1 MDKKMDGNSLRKD
14 YIELVASVREYVEEQ
29 LRFGLM
35 EAELSESAEESPYA
49 DLNLPALATDA
60 ASCTK
65 CSLHET
71 RNSVVFGIGNT
82 DADLMFI
89 GEAPGADEDRQ
100 GEPFVGR
107 AGRLLTQIIE
117 AGMKLKREDVYIA
130 NVLKCRPPGNR
141 NPEPDE
147 VETCSPYLMRQIELI
162 QPKVII
168 ALGSFAAQMML
179 DTKIGITKLRGE
191 FHPCNVAG
199 LRFPPHKNPPV
210 VMPTYHPAYL
220 LRNPGAK
227 REVWEDI
234 KKVLA
239 RLSGA

>member
-1 MDKKMDGNSLRKD
+1 MDGDSLRKD
-14 YIELVASVREYVEEQ
+14 YIALIASVREYVEEQ
-29 LRFGLM
+29 LRFGFI
-35 EAELSESAEESPYA
+35 ESELREPETQSPYA
-49 DLNLPALATDA
+49 DFDLPALATDA

-65 CSLHET
+65 CPLHET
-71 RNSVVFGIGNT
+71 RNSVVFGVGNT

-107 AGRLLTQIIE
+107 AGQLLTQIIE
-117 AGMKLKREDVYIA
+117 AGMKLKRADVYIA

-147 VETCSPYLMRQIELI
+147 VETCSPYLVRQIELI
-162 QPKVII
+162 QPKVIV

-179 DTKIGITKLRGE
+179 GTKIGITKLRGE

-199 LRFPPHKNPPV
+199 LRVPPHRQPPV

-227 REVWEDI
+227 REVWEDV

-239 RLSGA
+239 RLSEA

>member
-1 MDKKMDGNSLRKD
+1 MDRDSLKKH
-14 YIELVASVREYVEEQ
+14 YVELVASVREYVEEQ
-29 LRFGLM
+29 LQLGL
-35 EAELSESAEESPYA
+35 EEFEMDEPEREPPYA
-49 DLNLPALATDA
+49 NLDLPALAADA

-71 RNSVVFGIGNT
+71 RNSVVFGVGNT

-107 AGRLLTQIIE
+107 AGQLLTQIIE
-117 AGMKLKREDVYIA
+117 AGMKLTREEVYIA

-141 NPEPDE
+141 NPNPDE
-147 VETCSPYLMRQIELI
+147 VETCSPYLVRQIERI
-162 QPKVII
+162 QPKVIV

-179 DTKIGITKLRGE
+179 GTKIGITKLRGE
-191 FHPCNVAG
+191 FHPCNVPG
-199 LRFPPHKNPPV
+199 LRVLPHRKPPM

-220 LRNPGAK
+220 LRNPSGK
-227 REVWEDI
+227 RDVWEDV

-239 RLSGA
+239 FLAE

>member
-1 MDKKMDGNSLRKD
+1 MDRDSLRKD

-29 LRFGLM
+29 LRFGFI
-35 EAELSESAEESPYA
+35 ESELREPETESPYA
-49 DLNLPALATDA
+49 DFDLPALATDA

-65 CSLHET
+65 CPLHET
-71 RNSVVFGIGNT
+71 RNSVVFGVGNT

-107 AGRLLTQIIE
+107 AGQLLTQIIE
-117 AGMKLKREDVYIA
+117 AGMKLKRGDVYIA

-141 NPEPDE
+141 NPESDE
-147 VETCSPYLMRQIELI
+147 VETCSPYLVRQIELI
-162 QPKVII
+162 QPKVIV

-179 DTKIGITKLRGE
+179 GTKIGITKLRGE

-199 LRFPPHKNPPV
+199 LRVPPHRQPPV

-227 REVWEDI
+227 REVWEDV

-239 RLSGA
+239 RLSEA

>member
-1 MDKKMDGNSLRKD
+1 MDREHLRKD
-14 YIELVASVREYVEEQ
+14 YIQLIASVREHVEEQ
-29 LRFGLM
+29 LQLGFT
-35 EAELSESAEESPYA
+35 ELDLNEPERDSPYA
-49 DLNLPALATDA
+49 NLDLPALTADA
-60 ASCTK
+60 ESCIK
-65 CSLHET
+65 CTLHET
-71 RNSVVFGIGNT
+71 RTHVVFGVGSPN
-82 DADLMFI
+82 ADLMFI

-107 AGRLLTQIIE
+107 AGQLLTQIIE
-117 AGMKLKREDVYIA
+117 SGMKLKRSEVYIA

-147 VETCSPYLMRQIELI
+147 VETCSPYLIRQIELI
-162 QPKVII
+162 QPKVIV
-168 ALGSFAAQMML
+168 ALGSFAAKMLL

-191 FHPCNVAG
+191 FQACNVPG
-199 LRFPPHKNPPV
+199 LRVLPHKKPPV

-234 KKVLA
+234 QQVMAFLTQA
-239 RLSGA
+239 

>member
-1 MDKKMDGNSLRKD
+1 MNGDSLRKD
-14 YIELVASVREYVEEQ
+14 YIELVASVREYMEEQ
-29 LRFGLM
+29 LHFGFI
-35 EAELSESAEESPYA
+35 EAESQESAEASPYA
-49 DLNLPALATDA
+49 DLDLPTLATDA

-71 RNSVVFGIGNT
+71 RNSVVFGVGNT

-107 AGRLLTQIIE
+107 AGQLLTQIIE
-117 AGMKLKREDVYIA
+117 AGMKLKRGDVYIA

-141 NPEPDE
+141 NPTPDE
-147 VETCSPYLMRQIELI
+147 VETCSPYLVRQIELI
-162 QPKVII
+162 QPKVIM

-179 DTKIGITKLRGE
+179 GTKIGITKLRGE

-199 LRFPPHKNPPV
+199 LRVPPHKQPPV

-227 REVWEDI
+227 REVWEDV

-239 RLSGA
+239 RLSET

>member
-1 MDKKMDGNSLRKD
+1 MDGDSLRQD

-29 LRFGLM
+29 LRFGFI
-35 EAELSESAEESPYA
+35 ESELREPETESPYA
-49 DLNLPALATDA
+49 DFDLPALATDA

-65 CSLHET
+65 CPLHET
-71 RNSVVFGIGNT
+71 RNSVVFGVGNT

-107 AGRLLTQIIE
+107 AGQLLTQIIE
-117 AGMKLKREDVYIA
+117 AGMKLKRGEVYIA

-147 VETCSPYLMRQIELI
+147 VETCSPYLVRQIELI
-162 QPKVII
+162 QPKVIV

-179 DTKIGITKLRGE
+179 GTKIGITKLRGE

-199 LRFPPHKNPPV
+199 LRVPSHKQPPV

-227 REVWEDI
+227 REVWEDV

-239 RLSGA
+239 RLSEA

>member
-1 MDKKMDGNSLRKD
+1 MDRDSLRKD

-29 LRFGLM
+29 LQFGFI
-35 EAELSESAEESPYA
+35 EAASSESTEESPYS
-49 DLNLPALATDA
+49 DFDLPALATDA

-65 CSLHET
+65 CPLHET
-71 RNSVVFGIGNT
+71 RNSVVFGVGNT
-82 DADLMFI
+82 NADLMFI

-107 AGRLLTQIIE
+107 AGQLLTQIIE
-117 AGMKLKREDVYIA
+117 AGMKLKRADVYIA

-147 VETCSPYLMRQIELI
+147 VETCSPYLVRQIELI
-162 QPKVII
+162 QPKVIV
-168 ALGSFAAQMML
+168 ALGSFAAKMML
-179 DTKIGITKLRGE
+179 DTKDGITRLRGE

-199 LRFPPHKNPPV
+199 LRFPPHKKPPV

-220 LRNPGAK
+220 LRNPNAK
-227 REVWEDI
+227 RDVWEDV

-239 RLSGA
+239 FLSEA

>member
-1 MDKKMDGNSLRKD
+1 MDRDSLRKD

-29 LRFGLM
+29 LQFGFI
-35 EAELSESAEESPYA
+35 EGELSEPTEESPYA
-49 DLNLPALATDA
+49 DFDLPALATDA

-65 CSLHET
+65 CPLHET
-71 RNSVVFGIGNT
+71 RNSVVFGVGDT
-82 DADLMFI
+82 SADLMFI

-107 AGRLLTQIIE
+107 AGQLLTQIIE

-141 NPEPDE
+141 NPESGE

-162 QPKVII
+162 QPKVIV

-179 DTKIGITKLRGE
+179 GTKTGITKLRGE
-191 FHPCNVAG
+191 FHPCDVAG
-199 LRFPPHKNPPV
+199 LRVPPHKQPPV

-220 LRNPGAK
+220 LRNPNAK
-227 REVWEDI
+227 RDVWEDV

-239 RLSGA
+239 FLSGT